1 MEQDERRAG
10 LEGLYAAYAPS
21 VRRYLRQRTDA
32 ATADDL
38 LSDVFVV
45 AWRRLEKIPP
55 DPVPWLLA
63 CARNVLAHS
72 QRSERRRAALIDR
85 LRNNT
90 HPESIA
96 VGDGRSRLAEAL
108 ATLAERDREALLL
121 IAWDDLS
128 PGQAAAVLGCSRRAF
143 AMRLHRARRRL
154 AAALSTADHPE
165 PPTLMEACSD

>member
-1 MEQDERRAG
+1 MG

-21 VRRYLRQRTDA
+21 VRGYLRQRTDA

-63 CARNVLAHS
+63 CARNLLAHS
-72 QRSERRRAALIDR
+72 HRSERRRAALIDR
-85 LRNNT
+85 LRDNT
-90 HPESIA
+90 QPESMP

-108 ATLAERDREALLL
+108 ATLGERDREALLL

-128 PGQAAAVLGCSRRAF
+128 PGQAAVVLGCSRRAF
-143 AMRLHRARRRL
+143 AMRLHRGRKRL
-154 AAALSTADHPE
+154 AAALSAADHLDT
-165 PPTLMEACSD
+165 PTLMEACND